1 MLFFSRRVHLTSSPG
16 FQVPSML
23 SASLM
28 PKSVQEAEE
37 LIRSTFGEMVQQ
49 SKIKE
54 IAANLR
60 LGMVMDDRINGF
72 FFVLPH
78 VIKCYEL
85 LFVSQMVIDG

>member
-1 MLFFSRRVHLTSSPG
+1 
-16 FQVPSML
+16 ML

-37 LIRSTFGEMVQQ
+37 LIRSTFGEMAQQ

-72 FFVLPH
+72 FLFSPMLLNVMN
-78 VIKCYEL
+78 CY
-85 LFVSQMVIDG
+85 LFLRWSLMVN

>member
-1 MLFFSRRVHLTSSPG
+1 
-16 FQVPSML
+16 ML

-37 LIRSTFGEMVQQ
+37 LIRSTFGEMAQQ

-60 LGMVMDDRINGF
+60 LENMVMDEVGSMDDVF
-72 FFVLPH
+72 FWFSPKFTML
-78 VIKCYEL
+78 
-85 LFVSQMVIDG
+85 

>member
-1 MLFFSRRVHLTSSPG
+1 
-16 FQVPSML
+16 ML